1 MISLAG
7 YKINNEIYKNN
18 RTIVFQGNRLSDNC
32 PVIIKYLNIEYPT
45 SKELSDLTYE
55 YKIMDKIS
63 GEGIIKPYALLKC
76 NNSFAIIME
85 DIDGESIAEIMK
97 STKLSITEKLLL
109 SIQMTDS
116 LIQVHKENIIHKDV
130 NPSNFIWNRKTNQV
144 KIIDFGIS
152 TELAK
157 EDHQSAN
164 TMNPDGTLEYISPEQ
179 TGRINKPIDYRTDF
193 YSLGITLYELFS
205 GQLPFAGEDE
215 SEIVYCHIA
224 KTPVPLCNVNPQI
237 PKFLSDIVMKL
248 ISKSAEERYQSAS
261 GIKKDLEYCYQLLKS
276 GVEAINFV
284 PGKED
289 VIERFEVPN
298 KLYGRVEDTKI
309 LIKSF
314 NNAVQGHSELV
325 LVGGYSGIGKSS
337 LINEIRRPITLR
349 KGRFIHGKCDQRKCN
364 TPYYGIRQAFQELVR
379 QLLSEPQ
386 SSLDAW
392 KQRLMDALGGNG
404 QLITDIIPDLEQI
417 IGLQPQVTELNPIE
431 SQNRIQMVFLE
442 LIKVFAQKEHPLVIF
457 LDDIQWSDA
466 ATINLIYYIFCMDT
480 LKHVLFVCT
489 YRDNE
494 IQAGHRLFQLF
505 EKLRN
510 LNSCTELILKPLDFT
525 AVNNL
530 ISETLHSPPDITK
543 PLAELLIKKTN
554 GNPFFTIKLLKSL
567 YLQKAFIFIPEK
579 GQWSFELEKVKNA
592 EISDNVID
600 LIIKSLKSLPER
612 TINTLKLAACIGS
625 QFGFRTLLLIKND
638 SETLLYNDI

>member
-1 MISLAG
+1 MQVCLLISVTEDRGGHMISLAG

-18 RTIVFQGNRLSDNC
+18 RTIVFRGNRLSDNC

-116 LIQVHKENIIHKDV
+116 LIQVHKENIINKDV

-261 GIKKDLEYCYQLLKS
+261 GIKTMVVKTT
-276 GVEAINFV
+276 I
-284 PGKED
+284 
-289 VIERFEVPN
+289 
-298 KLYGRVEDTKI
+298 
-309 LIKSF
+309 
-314 NNAVQGHSELV
+314 NAVNISE
-325 LVGGYSGIGKSS
+325 
-337 LINEIRRPITLR
+337 
-349 KGRFIHGKCDQRKCN
+349 
-364 TPYYGIRQAFQELVR
+364 
-379 QLLSEPQ
+379 
-386 SSLDAW
+386 
-392 KQRLMDALGGNG
+392 QRLIIVVFSIVPPMR
-404 QLITDIIPDLEQI
+404 LIAY
-417 IGLQPQVTELNPIE
+417 
-431 SQNRIQMVFLE
+431 
-442 LIKVFAQKEHPLVIF
+442 K
-457 LDDIQWSDA
+457 
-466 ATINLIYYIFCMDT
+466 
-480 LKHVLFVCT
+480 
-489 YRDNE
+489 
-494 IQAGHRLFQLF
+494 
-505 EKLRN
+505 
-510 LNSCTELILKPLDFT
+510 
-525 AVNNL
+525 
-530 ISETLHSPPDITK
+530 
-543 PLAELLIKKTN
+543 
-554 GNPFFTIKLLKSL
+554 
-567 YLQKAFIFIPEK
+567 
-579 GQWSFELEKVKNA
+579 
-592 EISDNVID
+592 
-600 LIIKSLKSLPER
+600 
-612 TINTLKLAACIGS
+612 
-625 QFGFRTLLLIKND
+625 
-638 SETLLYNDI
+638 